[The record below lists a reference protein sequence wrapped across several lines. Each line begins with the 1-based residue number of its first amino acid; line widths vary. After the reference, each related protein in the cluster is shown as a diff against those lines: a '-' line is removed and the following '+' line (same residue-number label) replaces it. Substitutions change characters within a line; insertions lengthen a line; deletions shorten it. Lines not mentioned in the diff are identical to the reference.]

1 MNIDYGIGDLVWVD
15 LGSFSSE
22 DNHEQLGLVI
32 RFKGTKNWATMAV
45 VLLLDGLPSSSP
57 HEVLVPLK
65 RIRLAPSSKEIT
77 DEDR

>member
-22 DNHEQLGLVI
+22 DSHEQLGLVI
-32 RFKGTKNWATMAV
+32 RFTGTKNWATMAV

-65 RIRLAPSSKEIT
+65 RIRLASSSKEIT

>member
-15 LGSFSSE
+15 LGSSILVSPE
-22 DNHEQLGLVI
+22 KLGLVL
-32 RFKGTKNWATMAV
+32 RFAGTRDLDTMAV

-65 RIRLAPSSKEIT
+65 RIRLAPSSKGGN
-77 DEDR
+77 R

>member
-22 DNHEQLGLVI
+22 DDYEQLGLVI
-32 RFKGTKNWATMAV
+32 RFTGTKNWATMAV

>member
-15 LGSFSSE
+15 LGSSILVSPE
-22 DNHEQLGLVI
+22 KLGLVL
-32 RFKGTKNWATMAV
+32 RFAGTRDLDTMAV
-45 VLLLDGLPSSSP
+45 VLLLDRLPSSSP

-65 RIRLAPSSKEIT
+65 RIRLASSSKEIT